1 MIDLCWLFDDT
12 HLWNAVH
19 DPSNGSS
26 SPSLHGSPLATSK
39 LSFKIHSSRRLV
51 VSSSIIFRNAGGPTL
66 ADFGMIYSGT
76 LKYSSV
82 LSISTS

>member
-12 HLWNAVH
+12 HAVH

-26 SPSLHGSPLATSK
+26 SPSLHGSPLAT
-39 LSFKIHSSRRLV
+39 LQAISFKIHSSRRLV
-51 VSSSIIFRNAGGPTL
+51 APSSIIFRNAGGPAL
-66 ADFGMIYSGT
+66 ADFGMVYSGT

-82 LSISTS
+82 SSISTS